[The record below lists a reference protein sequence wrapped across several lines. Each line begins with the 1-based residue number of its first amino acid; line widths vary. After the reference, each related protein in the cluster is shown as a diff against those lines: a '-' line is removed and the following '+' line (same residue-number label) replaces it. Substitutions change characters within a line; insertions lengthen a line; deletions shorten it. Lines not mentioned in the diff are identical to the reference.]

1 MDKVKVMKTGLLGWP
16 VEHSLSPAIH
26 NGAFKKLFL
35 LWRYDLYPLAPES
48 FADDIEKLKTELDGF
63 NITYPH
69 KEKIL
74 NHLDGIDTIASSV
87 GAVNCAKKQKGK
99 WVGTNTDAS
108 GFIRALKEDINPHN
122 KNVFIIGCGGAAKA
136 AAFALSDAGAGKIF
150 LKDIDSGKAESL
162 KKRLN
167 RFQPSLPVFM
177 TGDFSELKNCDV
189 LVNATPL
196 GMADERIP
204 VHAEFLHDGLYVF
217 ECIYNRETPLLK
229 AAREKGLQCQNG
241 INMLVYQAADSFSFW
256 TGKKAPVE
264 LMKNI
269 AVGKDVK

>member
-16 VEHSLSPAIH
+16 VEHSLSPSLH
-26 NGAFKKLFL
+26 NGAFKKLSL
-35 LWRYDLYPLAPES
+35 TWRYDLYPMKPES
-48 FADDIEKLKTELDGF
+48 FADDIGKLKTELDGF

-74 NHLDGIDTIASSV
+74 NHLDEIDSIASSI
-87 GAVNCAKKQKGK
+87 GAVNCAKKIGGK
-99 WVGTNTDAS
+99 WTGTNTDAS
-108 GFIRALKEDINPHN
+108 GFIRALKEGVNPHD
-122 KNVFIIGCGGAAKA
+122 KNVFIVGCGGAAKA

-167 RFQPSLPVFM
+167 KFAPALPVFVSG
-177 TGDFSELKNCDV
+177 TFSELKNCDV

-196 GMADERIP
+196 GMTDERMP
-204 VHAEFLHDGLYVF
+204 VPAEFLNGGLYVF
-217 ECIYNRETPLLK
+217 ECIYNRKTPLLK
-229 AAREKGLQCQNG
+229 AASEKGLRCQDG
-241 INMLVYQAADSFSFW
+241 INMLVYQAAASFTFW
-256 TGKKAPVE
+256 TGEKAPVE

-269 AVGKDVK
+269 VEKA